1 MKRMNEPKLK
11 LAPAPTFM
19 GDQEIRAHGD
29 APPLMLKLEYRH
41 MSKSA
46 ARNWLAGLK
55 DSQRPAAETLL
66 DIVASIQDESGH
78 KIAASAAIF
87 SELMENYPAPF
98 ADIVTA
104 WSDHLMKGREKN

>member
-1 MKRMNEPKLK
+1 MKPMKEPKLK
-11 LAPAPTFM
+11 LTPAPTFM

-29 APPLMLKLEYRH
+29 APSLMLKLEYRH

-46 ARNWLAGLK
+46 ARDWIAGLK

-66 DIVASIQDESGH
+66 DIVASVQDEAGV
-78 KIAASAAIF
+78 KVAASAHIF
-87 SELMENYPAPF
+87 SDLMENYPAPF

>member
-1 MKRMNEPKLK
+1 MKRAAEPKLK
-11 LAPAPTFM
+11 LTPAPTFI

-29 APPLMLKLEYRH
+29 APPLTLKLEYRH

-46 ARNWLAGLK
+46 ARDWIASLK
-55 DSQRPAAETLL
+55 GNQRPAAETLL
-66 DIVASIQDESGH
+66 EIVASIQDEAGI
-78 KIAASAAIF
+78 KTAASAAIF
-87 SELMENYPAPF
+87 TELMDNYPMPF